1 MVKIYVFSGDQL
13 GQAIDEA
20 LSNYNWSEAT
30 GTDNRVEQW
39 QIIYQ
44 GLIKIPEISLMT
56 TRFQDIHPDPNQVH
70 VFDGTGFPAVNFDIK
85 KKVGR
90 PSDVSVFTPHV
101 PEPPVVSV
109 FNPSINSA
117 FAEPE
122 PPVVSVFTQPEPE
135 PQVVSFIPPTN
146 YDKWYVQIIHIGT
159 GVISFEGVVVR
170 SNIDSFVSNTA
181 YRVIFDPLYSEPE
194 PEPEV
199 SFIPPVFA
207 EPEPEVIEYPL
218 SANVRIL
225 FTDSNIG
232 MFSSSIPIGDVGELQ
247 ALSNAS
253 NVWNYTLIGSSTN
266 QPLLSLSGLINMIN
280 DMIPSVTTVHVP
292 SPGIEEPST
301 TTDHVAP
308 PSMTV
313 EELPVTVTPTE
324 PQRVNWIP
332 EPFFSFINNVFRK

>member
-1 MVKIYVFSGDQL
+1 MVKINVFSGDQL

-90 PSDVSVFTPHV
+90 PSVVSVFTPHV

-109 FNPSINSA
+109 F
-117 FAEPE
+117 
-122 PPVVSVFTQPEPE
+122 
-135 PQVVSFIPPTN
+135 
-146 YDKWYVQIIHIGT
+146 
-159 GVISFEGVVVR
+159 
-170 SNIDSFVSNTA
+170 
-181 YRVIFDPLYSEPE
+181 DPLYSE

-301 TTDHVAP
+301 TTDHVDP